1 MTDKPP
7 RSRMTEYSTLGDP
20 FRVEGR
26 AGGIEL
32 GLQVCGDDS
41 TGRCMA
47 PDERRLGRHELFD
60 ESMKLRRVL
69 RVELSPKSD
78 LRIASAQ

>member
-1 MTDKPP
+1 MADEP
-7 RSRMTEYSTLGDP
+7 SRGRMAEDGPLGDP
-20 FRVEGR
+20 GRVEGR

-32 GLQVCGDDS
+32 GLQVCRDDS